1 MAPTFIA
8 DSTFDGSGLALA
20 HHWVQPDAISNV
32 KLDNLKHR
40 NTGKG
45 ATVKA
50 ASPPEQADAAAPAL
64 AVDAAGDSAAAQFQV
79 LCNDGS
85 TWTWSNCWTK
95 LMRFSVMVLKQIYL
109 LFVTMSL
116 PTNHLMVS
124 PVRRR
129 QPWSACSLAHPGGPT
144 LSLSSSR
151 FPQGAA
157 DPVTLEAPPASL
169 PDCRHAQCCMTW
181 ST

>member
-64 AVDAAGDSAAAQFQV
+64 AVDAAGDSAASQFQV

-124 PVRRR
+124 P
-129 QPWSACSLAHPGGPT
+129 C
-144 LSLSSSR
+144 
-151 FPQGAA
+151 
-157 DPVTLEAPPASL
+157 
-169 PDCRHAQCCMTW
+169 
-181 ST
+181 